1 MNDLSLAPEN
11 YLSSAFKTSLKSLEK
26 NTPIYSLNLLGG
38 ATFFPLSS
46 QQRLLAVLEFE
57 IG

>member
-11 YLSSAFKTSLKSLEK
+11 YLSSAFKASLKSLEK

-38 ATFFPLSS
+38 ATFFFS
-46 QQRLLAVLEFE
+46 QLTAASFGS
-57 IG
+57 IGV